1 MTYDETTLWRRFMQ
15 SKAALNNFEYLY
27 RSHRFDK
34 RDLEQY
40 LEETDAEDVL
50 LSAFGFSG
58 AGNTI
63 FGYRYWKNLDE
74 KWQAKL
80 REYRETGHMGAEPT
94 QVKCSHCKRLLP
106 ASQFATNSNG
116 MLHKHCMECESGE
129 WDRKRREQKQE
140 EKELRQQEEES
151 RKLEWEVSVKESLLQ
166 KTTKVCSHCGRRKL
180 MAYFAASDMTED
192 GLQSWCKAC
201 QSGME
206 SASNHVDN
214 QDKKEEQ
221 KPTAAEKTSAP
232 KLGEYDATLHYKAC
246 QKSITFNSILSEV
259 LQKGGFTKCYLNS
272 DRQHRQFLIF
282 NNAEGANIVIVSRH
296 SSMLL
301 GINSAEICRS
311 LATRFNLSLGE
322 TFYLHITRNM
332 SRRVDIATIEILAV
346 RSRDEYVGIVQR
358 RESGKQDEPERI
370 IVPAKVESP
379 VVPASEPLI
388 DFGDSTPQS
397 AEELL
402 RMLIEQEK
410 LAEQDLAAFLYK
422 RGWKLQEPV
431 RSYKKFTL

>member
-15 SKAALNNFEYLY
+15 SKATLNNFEYLY

-50 LSAFGFSG
+50 LSAFDFSG

-63 FGYRYWKNLDE
+63 FGYQYWKNLDE

-80 REYRETGHMGAEPT
+80 REYRETGHMGADPA
-94 QVKCSHCKRLLP
+94 QVKCPHCKRMLP
-106 ASQFATNSNG
+106 ASQFAMNSKG
-116 MLHKHCMECESGE
+116 MLHKHCKECESGE
-129 WDRKRREQKQE
+129 WDRKRREQEQE
-140 EKELRQQEEES
+140 EKELKKQEEER
-151 RKLEWEVSVKESLLQ
+151 RKLEWEVSVKESWLQ
-166 KTTKVCSHCGRRKL
+166 KTTKVCSHCGKRKL
-180 MAYFAASDMTED
+180 KADFAASDVTED
-192 GLQSWCKAC
+192 GLQSWCKTC

-214 QDKKEEQ
+214 QENKEEQ
-221 KPTAAEKTSAP
+221 NPTAAEKTSAP
-232 KLGEYDATLHYKAC
+232 KLGEYDATLHYKAV
-246 QKSITFNSILSEV
+246 QKSITFNSILSEL
-259 LQKGGFTKCYLNS
+259 LQKGRFTKCYLNS

-282 NNAEGANIVIVSRH
+282 NNAEGANIVSVSSR

-332 SRRVDIATIEILAV
+332 SRRDDIATVEILDV

-358 RESGKQDEPERI
+358 RENGKQDEPEQKAI
-370 IVPAKVESP
+370 PAKVETP
-379 VVPASEPLI
+379 VATSSEPLI
-388 DFGDSTPQS
+388 DFGNSTPQS

-402 RMLIEQEK
+402 QMLIEQEK

>member
-15 SKAALNNFEYLY
+15 SKATLNNFEYLY

-50 LSAFGFSG
+50 LSAFDFSG

-63 FGYRYWKNLDE
+63 FGYQYWKNLDE
-74 KWQAKL
+74 KWQSKL
-80 REYRETGHMGAEPT
+80 REYRDTGNMGTDQT
-94 QVKCSHCKRLLP
+94 QVKCPHCNRLLP
-106 ASQFATNSNG
+106 ASQFATKSKG
-116 MLHKHCMECESGE
+116 TLHKHCKECESGE
-129 WDRKRREQKQE
+129 WDRKRREQE
-140 EKELRQQEEES
+140 REEER
-151 RKLEWEVSVKESLLQ
+151 RKLEWEVSVKEYWLQ
-166 KTTKVCSHCGRRKL
+166 KTTKVCSRCGKRKL
-180 MAYFAASDMTED
+180 KDEFAASDVTED
-192 GLQSWCKAC
+192 GLQSWCNAC
-201 QSGME
+201 QSVME

-214 QDKKEEQ
+214 QEKKEEQ
-221 KPTAAEKTSAP
+221 KPTAVEKTSSP
-232 KLGEYDATLHYKAC
+232 KLGEYDATLHYKEG
-246 QKSITFNSILSEV
+246 QKSITFNSILSKV
-259 LQKGGFTKCYLNS
+259 LQKGRFTKCYLNS
-272 DRQHRQFLIF
+272 DSKHRQFLIF
-282 NNAEGANIVIVSRH
+282 NNAEGANIVSVSSR

-311 LATRFNLSLGE
+311 LATRFNLSIGE

-332 SRRVDIATIEILAV
+332 SRKDDIATIEILAV

-358 RESGKQDEPERI
+358 RENVKQDESEQKAI
-370 IVPAKVESP
+370 PAKVENP

-388 DFGDSTPQS
+388 DFGYSTPQS

-402 RMLIEQEK
+402 QMLVEQEK
-410 LAEQDLAAFLYK
+410 MTEQDLAAFLYK